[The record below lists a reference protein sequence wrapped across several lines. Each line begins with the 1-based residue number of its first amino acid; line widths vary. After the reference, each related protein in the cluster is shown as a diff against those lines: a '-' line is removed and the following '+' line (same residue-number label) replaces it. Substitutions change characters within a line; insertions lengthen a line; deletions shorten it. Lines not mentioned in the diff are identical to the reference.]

1 MAGVELIVSP
11 INKARIRQLHSQL
24 APIMV
29 LPLLLTLITGSLFQV
44 AAVTGKGDDFLWLLE
59 WHRGKFG
66 RINLEMI
73 YPFLNAFGL
82 LMLATTGITM
92 WLPTRPRKTK

>member
-1 MAGVELIVSP
+1 MQLNRAYL
-11 INKARIRQLHSQL
+11 RRLHSRI
-24 APIMV
+24 APIV
-29 LPLLLTLITGSLFQV
+29 FLPILLTLLTGSLFQI
-44 AAVTGKGDDFLWLLE
+44 AIITGHSSDFFWLLE

-82 LMLATTGITM
+82 LMLAITGILL
-92 WLPTRPRKTK
+92 WFRTRKHSSM

>member
-1 MAGVELIVSP
+1 MQ
-11 INKARIRQLHSQL
+11 INRAYLRRLHSRI
-24 APIMV
+24 APIV
-29 LPLLLTLITGSLFQV
+29 FLPILLTLLTGSLFQI
-44 AAVTGKGDDFLWLLE
+44 AIITGQSSDFLWLLE

-82 LMLATTGITM
+82 MMLAITGILL
-92 WLPTRPRKTK
+92 WFRTRKRSSM

>member
-1 MAGVELIVSP
+1 MAR
-11 INKARIRQLHSQL
+11 NAARLRQLHRQVAPL
-24 APIMV
+24 AL

-44 AAVTGKGDDFLWLLE
+44 ALLTGQSSNFVWLLE

-66 RINLEMI
+66 PVNLEWV

-82 LMLATTGITM
+82 LVLVVTGGGL
-92 WLPTRPRKTK
+92 WWQWRSRRPSSQS

>member
-1 MAGVELIVSP
+1 MAL
-11 INKARIRQLHSQL
+11 NKARIRQLHSL
-24 APIMV
+24 FAPIML
-29 LPLLLTLITGSLFQV
+29 LPAILSLITGSLFHI
-44 AAVTGKGDDFLWLLE
+44 AVISGKTEEFLWLLE

-82 LMLATTGITM
+82 LMLAVTGIIM
-92 WLPTRPRKTK
+92 WFQTRRRNTKSKTSNISS

>member
-1 MAGVELIVSP
+1 MSL
-11 INKARIRQLHSQL
+11 NKGRIRQLHSL
-24 APIMV
+24 FAPIML
-29 LPLLLTLITGSLFQV
+29 LPVILTLITGSLFQI
-44 AAVTGKGDDFLWLLE
+44 AVITGKSEEFLWLLE

-82 LMLATTGITM
+82 LMLAVTGITM
-92 WLPTRPRKTK
+92 WFQTRPCKNKSNTSKS

>member
-1 MAGVELIVSP
+1 LRVLFSVFFSSNELLSMT
-11 INKARIRQLHSQL
+11 S
-24 APIMV
+24 
-29 LPLLLTLITGSLFQV
+29 GLFI
-44 AAVTGKGDDFLWLLE
+44 WLLE

-82 LMLATTGITM
+82 LMLAVTGITM
-92 WLPTRPRKTK
+92 WFQTRPRKNKSNTSKS

>member
-1 MAGVELIVSP
+1 MNP
-11 INKARIRQLHSQL
+11 INKARIRQLHFQL

-29 LPLLLTLITGSLFQV
+29 FPLLLTLITGSLFQV
-44 AAVTGKGDDFLWLLE
+44 AVVTGKAEDFLWLLE

-66 RINLEMI
+66 RINLEII

-82 LMLATTGITM
+82 LMLAVTGVTM
-92 WLPTRPRKTK
+92 WLQTRTQRKGLKR

>member
-1 MAGVELIVSP
+1 
-11 INKARIRQLHSQL
+11 
-24 APIMV
+24 
-29 LPLLLTLITGSLFQV
+29 LITGSLFHI
-44 AAVTGKGDDFLWLLE
+44 AVISGKTEEFLWLLE

-82 LMLATTGITM
+82 LMLAVTGIIM
-92 WLPTRPRKTK
+92 WFQTRRRNTKSKTSNISS

>member
-1 MAGVELIVSP
+1 MNLLK
-11 INKARIRQLHSQL
+11 NKIGLRKLHSQV

-44 AAVTGKGDDFLWLLE
+44 AQITDRTSDFIWLLDL
-59 WHRGKFG
+59 HKGKFG
-66 RINLEMI
+66 SLDLGFV

-82 LMLATTGITM
+82 LILAVTGISM
-92 WLPTRPRKTK
+92 WWQLRQRKSKRQS